1 MRPRRRSPDSLTLA
15 AGPKI
20 PGNRGPGRS
29 STQWAE
35 KSRWKMSLPEF
46 VASLDIGPA
55 SQYEEKPKG
64 PSISRPGHTDTAPGF
79 KRDGPMPY
87 QPIWLENAFILPM
100 SLLPLAIQSLVYY
113 LKPNSAWSPWSAY
126 LLYRASIGAQSRLT
140 SQT

>member
-1 MRPRRRSPDSLTLA
+1 
-15 AGPKI
+15 
-20 PGNRGPGRS
+20 
-29 STQWAE
+29 
-35 KSRWKMSLPEF
+35 MSLPEF

-64 PSISRPGHTDTAPGF
+64 PSIPRAGRTDTAPGF

-126 LLYRASIGAQSRLT
+126 LLYRASALARAR
-140 SQT
+140 